1 MVSAEISMTTGSEQE
16 QFVPM
21 ALTNT
26 APITPIEAGIVED
39 EFIHQANAD
48 KENIIFKLHLSNDK
62 PITLITGVLS

>member
-1 MVSAEISMTTGSEQE
+1 MTAEISMTTGSEQE

-21 ALTNT
+21 SLTNT

-39 EFIHQANAD
+39 EFIYQADAD
-48 KENIIFKLHLSNDK
+48 KENIILKLNLSNDQ